1 MIREAWF
8 PLSADERQAEQSCL
22 ARLALSS
29 ASFVGTPREGYD
41 AMAAK
46 TPMAEGVVF
55 EHVQQNEVQGWWVR
69 PVSEASGDNR
79 AILFI
84 HGGAYM
90 LGSAE
95 AYRGLVS
102 QIVVRVG
109 VAAFV
114 CDYPLAPETPFP
126 AAYNMGLTVLQW
138 LKTQNFSQI
147 ALIGDSAGGGLAL
160 ATLAATQSEFIQT
173 ADSPNLHPPPV
184 SAVVVF
190 SPWTDLALTGPSFTS
205 PDMRDPIFKPERVA
219 RAAAAY
225 LGNVDPKDGR
235 ASPLYRIPDIL
246 PPLLIQVGT
255 EELLLDDARRYAALA
270 AEKGGEVH
278 LEIFEGLH
286 HVFQRQTADLSS
298 ARRAIDATAD
308 FVSTNWA

>member
-1 MIREAWF
+1 
-8 PLSADERQAEQSCL
+8 
-22 ARLALSS
+22 
-29 ASFVGTPREGYD
+29 
-41 AMAAK
+41 
-46 TPMAEGVVF
+46 
-55 EHVQQNEVQGWWVR
+55 
-69 PVSEASGDNR
+69 
-79 AILFI
+79 
-84 HGGAYM
+84 M

-114 CDYPLAPETPFP
+114 FDYPLAPETPFP
-126 AAYNMGLTVLQW
+126 AAYNKGLTVLQW

-173 ADSPNLHPPPV
+173 ADSPNLYPPPV

-205 PDMRDPIFKPERVA
+205 PDMRDPIFKPERIA

-255 EELLLDDARRYAALA
+255 EELLLDDARRYAAFG
-270 AEKGGEVH
+270 GGE
-278 LEIFEGLH
+278 
-286 HVFQRQTADLSS
+286 RWRSTP
-298 ARRAIDATAD
+298 RD
-308 FVSTNWA
+308 F